1 MKFNLGCQL
10 NYSVAASSTFIFNL
24 SVVEKKHQRILQES
38 LRIEPSMDYEE
49 YVSPRMENRYLR
61 VYVPQGDLQVSYQAT
76 VDLYYRDEDPSSI
89 AENPPDKLPLETLH
103 YLYPSRYCESDR
115 LMRLAQNEF
124 GNLIPDYSRVTAIC
138 NWIYDNVT
146 YLSGST
152 NQHTSAYDTATE
164 RAGVCRD
171 FAHLGIAFCR
181 ALNIP
186 ARFVTGYAYNLEPQ
200 DFHAYFEAY
209 LGDRW
214 YLFDPTRLAPCNGL
228 IRIGIGRDAA
238 DVAFAT
244 IFGDVQMNYKD
255 VFVEAVPDQDGKTPE
270 LPDYTNRAIALI

>member
-10 NYSVAASSTFIFNL
+10 NYNVITSSTLIFNL
-24 SVVEKKHQRILQES
+24 SVVAKSHQKIVQER
-38 LRIEPSMDYEE
+38 LRIEPALNYEE
-49 YVSPRMENRYLR
+49 YVSPVMENRYVR
-61 VYVPQGDLQVSYQAT
+61 IHAPQGNLQLSYDAT
-76 VDLYYRDEDPSSI
+76 VDLSYTEEDPSSI
-89 AENPPDKLPLETLH
+89 REIPPAKLPLEILH
-103 YLYPSRYCESDR
+103 YLYPSRYCQSDR
-115 LMRLAQNEF
+115 LMRLAQHEF
-124 GNLIPDYSRVTAIC
+124 GDLIPDYSRVTAIC

-186 ARFVTGYAYNLEPQ
+186 ARFVTGYAYHLEPQ

-209 LGDRW
+209 LGNRW

-244 IFGDVQMNYKD
+244 IFGNVQMEYKD
-255 VFVEAVPDQDGKTPE
+255 VFVRAVPNQDGTIPN
-270 LPDYTNRAIALI
+270 LPDYSSRAIALL

>member
-1 MKFNLGCQL
+1 MKFKVGCQL
-10 NYSVAASSTFIFNL
+10 NYSVAANSTFIFNL
-24 SVVEKKHQRILQES
+24 SVIEKRHQKILQET
-38 LRIEPSMDYEE
+38 LRIEPSLDYEE
-49 YVSPRMENRYLR
+49 YVSPVMDNRYLR
-61 VYVPQGDLQVSYQAT
+61 IQASPGDLQISYQAT
-76 VDLYYRDEDPSSI
+76 VDLFYRDEDPSSI
-89 AENPPDKLPLETLH
+89 PEIPPAELPLQTLH
-103 YLYPSRYCESDR
+103 YLYPSRYCQSDR
-115 LMRLAQNEF
+115 LMRLAQHEF
-124 GNLIPDYSRVTAIC
+124 GHLIPDYSRVTAIC

-214 YLFDPTRLAPCNGL
+214 YLFDATRLAPCNGL

-244 IFGDVQMNYKD
+244 MFGDVQMNYKD
-255 VFVEAVPDQDGKTPE
+255 VFVEAVPEQDGKTPE

>member
-1 MKFNLGCQL
+1 MKFKLGCQL

-24 SVVEKKHQRILQES
+24 SVVEKKHQIILQES
-38 LRIEPSMDYEE
+38 LQIEPSIDYEE

-61 VYVPQGDLQVSYQAT
+61 VYPPQGDLQVSYQAT
-76 VDLYYRDEDPSSI
+76 VDLFYRDEDPSSI
-89 AENPPDKLPLETLH
+89 SEIPPDKLPLETLH

-152 NQHTSAYDTATE
+152 NQHTSAYDTVTE